1 MMSVII
7 NVENTQIKKLN
18 EMGKTEATRRIA
30 IIVGLLF
37 LVSTLTFMIGSKLI
51 QSFLIDDTH
60 NKSQLILG
68 VTLEMLCGFAVVGIG
83 VLMFPILKM
92 FNRRLA
98 LGYII
103 FRVIECT
110 IIIVS
115 GIYLLSLLRLMWKY
129 EMIIFVFTALGG
141 LIFSYLLYLSKLIP
155 RYLSGLGIIGYAI
168 LFFGVVL
175 NMFGLININDGP
187 GMLIYLPGGLFEL
200 FLPLWLFVK
209 GFNSL
214 AIASVYDKI
223 EK

>member
-1 MMSVII
+1 MKS
-7 NVENTQIKKLN
+7 TR
-18 EMGKTEATRRIA
+18 KTA

-37 LVSTLTFMIGSKLI
+37 LVSTLTFMIGSNLI
-51 QSFLIDDTH
+51 QSFLIDETQ
-60 NKSQLILG
+60 NKSPLILSVILEIICG
-68 VTLEMLCGFAVVGIG
+68 VAVVGIG

-92 FNRRLA
+92 FNKRLA
-98 LGYII
+98 FGYVI

-110 IIIVS
+110 IIIVG
-115 GIYLLSLLRLMWKY
+115 GIYLLFLLKLMWKY

-168 LFFGVVL
+168 LFLGVAL
-175 NMFGLININDGP
+175 NMFGLLNINDGA

-214 AIASVYDKI
+214 VIASVYDKI

>member
-1 MMSVII
+1 MKS
-7 NVENTQIKKLN
+7 TKK
-18 EMGKTEATRRIA
+18 IA

-37 LVSTLTFMIGSKLI
+37 LVSTLTFMIGSNLI
-51 QSFLIDDTH
+51 QSFFIDGTQ
-60 NKSQLILG
+60 NKSPLILG
-68 VTLEMLCGFAVVGIG
+68 VILEIICGVAVVGIG
-83 VLMFPILKM
+83 VLMFPILKL
-92 FNRRLA
+92 FNKRLA
-98 LGYII
+98 LGYVI

-110 IIIVS
+110 IIIVG
-115 GIYLLSLLRLMWKY
+115 GIYLLSLLKLMWKY

-141 LIFSYLLYLSKLIP
+141 LIFSYLLFLSKLIP

-168 LFFGVVL
+168 LFLGVTL
-175 NMFGLININDGP
+175 NMFSLININGGA